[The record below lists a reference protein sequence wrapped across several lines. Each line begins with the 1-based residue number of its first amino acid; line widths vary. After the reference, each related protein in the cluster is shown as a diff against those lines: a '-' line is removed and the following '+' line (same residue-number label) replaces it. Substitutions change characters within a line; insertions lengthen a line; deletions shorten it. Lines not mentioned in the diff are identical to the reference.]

1 MIPAEPDKFA
11 FVIPDKL
18 KFKTLPD
25 IDVPTP
31 EPVTIKSPPK
41 GIVEVDDD
49 ESVILI
55 AFPFIAVDNS
65 TAPFETEKSLDS
77 NLAIPFV
84 APSVASVI
92 VLSAVLMVTPVN
104 VPKECVITLPVILDV
119 IPLSP
124 INCKSPPI
132 V

>member
-41 GIVEVDDD
+41 GIEEVDDD
-49 ESVILI
+49 EGD
-55 AFPFIAVDNS
+55 AQPEA
-65 TAPFETEKSLDS
+65 
-77 NLAIPFV
+77 
-84 APSVASVI
+84 
-92 VLSAVLMVTPVN
+92 
-104 VPKECVITLPVILDV
+104 PVIL
-119 IPLSP
+119 LSLWS
-124 INCKSPPI
+124 CCG
-132 V
+132 